1 MIRSILA
8 HFDEMVDGEK
18 YLGGLNPGPGY
29 CYLYGFMQKCAAL
42 EENLKG
48 YINQMLLNFVN
59 FK

>member
-1 MIRSILA
+1 
-8 HFDEMVDGEK
+8 MVDGEK
-18 YLGGLNPGPGY
+18 YLGGLNP
-29 CYLYGFMQKCAAL
+29 GFMQKCAAL

>member
-1 MIRSILA
+1 
-8 HFDEMVDGEK
+8 MVDGEK
-18 YLGGLNPGPGY
+18 YLDGLNPGPSY